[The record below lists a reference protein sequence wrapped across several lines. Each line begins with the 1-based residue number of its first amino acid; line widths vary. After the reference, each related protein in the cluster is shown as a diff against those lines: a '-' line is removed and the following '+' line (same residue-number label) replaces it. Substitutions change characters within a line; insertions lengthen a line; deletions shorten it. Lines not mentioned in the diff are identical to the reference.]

1 MEERLSEKNE
11 ATMTCGNACAMF
23 SKMYRE
29 QTSLS
34 MVVKGFCS
42 IYGKLKFDGKS
53 RVNKSLSTGEAC
65 LHQRLLNAAILEHI
79 DCQVIGDLRNEL
91 QKLEADKDKSERF
104 AISTKKE
111 ARRN

>member
-1 MEERLSEKNE
+1 
-11 ATMTCGNACAMF
+11 MTCGNACAMF